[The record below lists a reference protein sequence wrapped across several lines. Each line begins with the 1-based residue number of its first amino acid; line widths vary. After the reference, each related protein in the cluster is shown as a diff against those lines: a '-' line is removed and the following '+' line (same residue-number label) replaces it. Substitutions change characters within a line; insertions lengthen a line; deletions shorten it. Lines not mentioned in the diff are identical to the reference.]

1 MSAETYVIVGAG
13 QAGHW
18 AAMTLRAEGFAGRV
32 VLVGEEPHR
41 PYERPP
47 LSKAVL
53 AGKAEPGVAFFNAAE
68 AYEARGI
75 ELHLGTRVQAIDPAA
90 RRVSLAGGGDLSYD
104 KLLLATGSRVRRIPV
119 PGAELANIFYLRG
132 LDDCLAIQSRLTP
145 GARLVVVGGGYIGLE
160 AAATARGR
168 KCQVTVIEVQDQV
181 LARVAAPEL
190 GQFFAAAHRD
200 SGVDI
205 RCGLGVAGFE
215 GAGRVERVRC
225 ADGTALEADLVVV
238 GIGVAPGTELAEAS
252 GLAVDNGILVDE
264 AGRSSDPHI
273 FAAGDVSNHPNPLL
287 GRRVR
292 LESWQNAQNQAIAT
306 ATAMCGQEVAYA
318 EVPWFWSD
326 QYDLN
331 LQMLGLPETWDRAIQ
346 RGEMGARSFTM
357 FYLSQGRL
365 VAASAVN
372 SAKDIAVARRLIQS
386 AKPVDAAALANPE
399 VRLKTLL

>member
-1 MSAETYVIVGAG
+1 
-13 QAGHW
+13 
-18 AAMTLRAEGFAGRV
+18 
-32 VLVGEEPHR
+32 
-41 PYERPP
+41 
-47 LSKAVL
+47 
-53 AGKAEPGVAFFNAAE
+53 
-68 AYEARGI
+68 
-75 ELHLGTRVQAIDPAA
+75 
-90 RRVSLAGGGDLSYD
+90 VSLAGGGDLPYD
-104 KLLLATGSRVRRIPV
+104 KLLLATGSRVRRIPA
-119 PGAELANIFYLRG
+119 PGADLANIFYLRG

-160 AAATARGR
+160 AAATARAR
-168 KCQVTVIEVQDQV
+168 DCAVTVIEMQDQV

-190 GQFFAAAHRD
+190 GQFFAEAHRD

-215 GAGRVERVRC
+215 GAGRVERVLL
-225 ADGTALEADLVVV
+225 ADGTSLAADVVVV
-238 GIGVAPGTELAEAS
+238 GIGIAPGTELAEAA

-264 AGRSSDPHI
+264 GGRSSDPHI
-273 FAAGDVSNHPNPLL
+273 FAAGDVTSHPNPLL

-292 LESWQNAQNQAIAT
+292 LESWQNAQNQAIA
-306 ATAMCGQEVAYA
+306 AAKAMCGQEVAYA

-331 LQMLGLPETWDRAIQ
+331 LQMLGLPETWDHSVQ
-346 RGEMGARSFTM
+346 RGDMGARSFTM

-386 AKPVDAAALANPE
+386 AKPVDAAALADPE